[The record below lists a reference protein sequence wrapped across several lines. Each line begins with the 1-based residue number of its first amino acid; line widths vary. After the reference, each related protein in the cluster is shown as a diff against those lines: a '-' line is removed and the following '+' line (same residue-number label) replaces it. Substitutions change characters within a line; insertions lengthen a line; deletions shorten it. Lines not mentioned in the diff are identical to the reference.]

1 MILLRWAGITVIAA
15 ILLGLVIQT
24 MPGLAV
30 VIPLYLLWAA
40 KPMTWES
47 EYEYDLKRFLK

>member
-1 MILLRWAGITVIAA
+1 MILLRFAGITVIAA
-15 ILLGLVIQT
+15 VLLALVIQT

-47 EYEYDLKRFLK
+47 EFDHWSRTVLK